1 MKLVIAAEI
10 FPPDIGGPATYLKQ
24 IVPRLIYDG
33 FKVEV
38 ITYADVKRVTVD
50 CRGAYAVTKIP
61 RKNVLTKFVLY
72 TLKLFKLA
80 KSAELIFAQGPVASG
95 LPALLVKHLR
105 HKKAAMKIVGDV
117 AWERARNKFGISELL
132 DEFQSKKYRLLIAGH
147 RWLEHFIV
155 KRMDGLLTPS
165 FYLKK
170 IVSHWGA
177 PPAKVQVVY
186 NALTGINCQL
196 TKEQAREQL
205 GLNGKILLSVGRLAP
220 WKGQEAL
227 IRLMPKLAAKFS
239 DINLIIVG
247 DGPLQNHL
255 RSKIKDLGLEK
266 SVGLVGPV
274 AHQEIGKYFRAADLF
289 ILNSGYEGLA
299 HVLLEAL
306 ALGLPVMASRV
317 GGNPEVIDD
326 NVSGYLFEFDNQ
338 EEIFAKVCV
347 LLSDEEKQRQ
357 FIQAGLAKSQ
367 QFTFNRMIRETE
379 AWLRSVSK

>member
-1 MKLVIAAEI
+1 
-10 FPPDIGGPATYLKQ
+10 
-24 IVPRLIYDG
+24 
-33 FKVEV
+33 
-38 ITYADVKRVTVD
+38 
-50 CRGAYAVTKIP
+50 
-61 RKNVLTKFVLY
+61 
-72 TLKLFKLA
+72 
-80 KSAELIFAQGPVASG
+80 
-95 LPALLVKHLR
+95 
-105 HKKAAMKIVGDV
+105 
-117 AWERARNKFGISELL
+117 
-132 DEFQSKKYRLLIAGH
+132 
-147 RWLEHFIV
+147 
-155 KRMDGLLTPS
+155 
-165 FYLKK
+165 
-170 IVSHWGA
+170 
-177 PPAKVQVVY
+177 
-186 NALTGINCQL
+186 
-196 TKEQAREQL
+196 
-205 GLNGKILLSVGRLAP
+205 
-220 WKGQEAL
+220 
-227 IRLMPKLAAKFS
+227 MPKLAAKFS